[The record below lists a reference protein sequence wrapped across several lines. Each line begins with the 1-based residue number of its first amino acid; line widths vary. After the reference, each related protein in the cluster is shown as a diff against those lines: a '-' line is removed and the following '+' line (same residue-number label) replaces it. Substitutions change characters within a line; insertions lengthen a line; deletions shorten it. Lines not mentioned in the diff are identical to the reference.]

1 MGSVNCMPLVGLK
14 WVLSGYLEWE
24 YWLNI
29 IFGLHFFLFVTQRQH
44 GEGVMMLVSFIFI
57 ILCLNEEYYY
67 LLFLPLFIG
76 LKVALYSFSG
86 SIPPKFEHKLCRHKQ
101 RFGKIAA
108 KVASDEDEN
117 LLWSR
122 LQWHWSC
129 HSNKMTL
136 LPFLLAAVFL
146 GTGICSSKNRLWR
159 RAFSSNSGLD
169 VREV

>member
-57 ILCLNEEYYY
+57 ILFLNEEFNLS
-67 LLFLPLFIG
+67 LLLPLFIG
-76 LKVALYSFSG
+76 RKVARYSFSG
-86 SIPPKFEHKLCRHKQ
+86 SIPPKFEHKLRHHKQ
-101 RFGKIAA
+101 RFGKIATT
-108 KVASDEDEN
+108 VASDEDEN
-117 LLWSR
+117 LLWYAR
-122 LQWHWSC
+122 LQWHRSC
-129 HSNKMTL
+129 HSDKMTL

-146 GTGICSSKNRLWR
+146 GTGICSSKIVYGGFFLQ
-159 RAFSSNSGLD
+159 
-169 VREV
+169 

>member
-1 MGSVNCMPLVGLK
+1 MPLVGLK

-29 IFGLHFFLFVTQRQH
+29 IFGLHFFLFLTQRQH

-67 LLFLPLFIG
+67 LLLLPLFIG

-86 SIPPKFEHKLCRHKQ
+86 SIPPKFEHKLRRHKQ
-101 RFGKIAA
+101 RFEKIAA
-108 KVASDEDEN
+108 TVASDEDEN

-122 LQWHWSC
+122 LQCHWSC

-146 GTGICSSKNRLWR
+146 GTGICSSKNRLWVLFPPIAALMFVKFKR
-159 RAFSSNSGLD
+159 NL
-169 VREV
+169 